1 MRLKVTEAPFFGKEV
16 YHIRSIELCKKFAN
30 ECKAFNA
37 NEAECF
43 WDIHRENTCF
53 RLRKD
58 RVNGRVYIR
67 YSPLEFYVME
77 GAIVIEYKPL
87 QRSE

>member
-1 MRLKVTEAPFFGKEV
+1 MRLKVAEKPLFGKEV
-16 YHIRSIELCKKFAN
+16 YHISSIELCKKFAN

-37 NEAECF
+37 NEAESF
-43 WDIHRENTCF
+43 WCVYEENTCF
-53 RLRKD
+53 RLKKD
-58 RVNGRVYIR
+58 RTSGWVYIN
-67 YSPLEFYVME
+67 YGTLEFYVMK

>member
-16 YHIRSIELCKKFAN
+16 YHISSIELCKKFAN

-43 WDIHRENTCF
+43 WGVYEENTCF
-53 RLRKD
+53 RLKRDK
-58 RVNGRVYIR
+58 VNGRVYIS
-67 YSPLEFYVME
+67 YAPTEYYVME
-77 GAIVIEYKPL
+77 GAIIIEYKPL

>member
-1 MRLKVTEAPFFGKEV
+1 MRLKVTEAPFSGKEV

-37 NEAECF
+37 NEAESF
-43 WDIHRENTCF
+43 WGVHEEDTCF

-58 RVNGRVYIR
+58 RVNGWVYIN

-77 GAIVIEYKPL
+77 GATVIEYKPL

>member
-1 MRLKVTEAPFFGKEV
+1 MRLKVTEEPFFGKEV
-16 YHIRSIELCKKFAN
+16 YHISSIELCKKFAN

-37 NEAECF
+37 NKAECF
-43 WDIHRENTCF
+43 WGLYEEDTCF

-58 RVNGRVYIR
+58 KVNGRVYIN
-67 YSPLEFYVME
+67 YSPLKFYVME
-77 GAIVIEYKPL
+77 GATVIEYKPL

>member
-16 YHIRSIELCKKFAN
+16 YHISSIELCKKFAN

-43 WDIHRENTCF
+43 WSVYEEDTCF
-53 RLRKD
+53 RLEARS
-58 RVNGRVYIR
+58 GRVYIN
-67 YSPLEFYVME
+67 YSPTKFYVME
-77 GAIVIEYKPL
+77 GATVI
-87 QRSE
+87 

>member
-16 YHIRSIELCKKFAN
+16 YHISSIELCKKFAN

-37 NEAECF
+37 NEAESF
-43 WDIHRENTCF
+43 WGVYEENTCF

-58 RVNGRVYIR
+58 RVNGWVYIN

-77 GAIVIEYKPL
+77 GATVIEYKPL

>member
-16 YHIRSIELCKKFAN
+16 YHIRSIELCRKFAN

-37 NEAECF
+37 NEAESF
-43 WDIHRENTCF
+43 WGVHEEDTCF

-58 RVNGRVYIR
+58 RVNGWVYIN

-77 GAIVIEYKPL
+77 GAIIIEYKPL

>member
-16 YHIRSIELCKKFAN
+16 YHINSIELCKKFAN

-37 NEAECF
+37 NEAERF
-43 WDIHRENTCF
+43 WGVYEENTCF
-53 RLRKD
+53 RLMKNQID
-58 RVNGRVYIR
+58 GRVYIT
-67 YSPLEFYVME
+67 YSPLEFYAME
-77 GAIVIEYKPL
+77 GAIIIEYKPL

>member
-16 YHIRSIELCKKFAN
+16 YHIRSIELCRKFAN

-53 RLRKD
+53 RLRKE
-58 RVNGRVYIR
+58 RTSGGVYIN
-67 YSPLEFYVME
+67 YSPLEFYAME
-77 GAIVIEYKPL
+77 GAIIIEYKPL